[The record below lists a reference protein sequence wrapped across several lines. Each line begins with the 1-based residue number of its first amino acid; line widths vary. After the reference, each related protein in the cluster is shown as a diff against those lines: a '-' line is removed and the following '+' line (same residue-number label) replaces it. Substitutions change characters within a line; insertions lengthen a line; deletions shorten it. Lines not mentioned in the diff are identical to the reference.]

1 MRSFFLFLLC
11 HSFFLLPI
19 LGEDKNELDGL
30 KITEQFYYKIDTKKI
45 LEFPEIQNQAD
56 FTPIQE
62 TFVNFGFVTGNLW
75 LKLPDSKSF
84 PNLESYL
91 LFINAQ
97 NIDSIQIFYQTKSD
111 EWKEDRSGHIFPMS
125 KRYLPHRNFILDL
138 KEIKYGSPIYIK
150 VNSDISIQFSIR
162 LIQEKTLRTEDYTKQ
177 WIYGLFFGSLCLIF
191 LYNIAVSFFVRD
203 INYFY
208 YLGYVLTFGFGQL
221 SLLGFWSYFF
231 VPESFNLKRIGIPFF
246 FSLCLYFFIRF
257 STHFLRIKKRFPKI
271 HRISTVLSWI
281 ALGNMILAVFGGIR
295 AASIGVTWI
304 TLVVCSYLLVVL
316 VSGLR
321 KKIRSYYYFF
331 WAFAFLL
338 LSGVLYAIL
347 KMGVLPTSEFFEE
360 MLFPFASLGDLVIF
374 SFALADRIQI
384 LRQEKDKAI
393 AQIANLHKER
403 TISRDILMQSLPK
416 QIPKVEGL
424 NIQIFILPMKDVGGD
439 FYEYYSPNSNEIGLL
454 LCDVSG
460 HGIPASLI
468 SAMGKV
474 AFTTQ
479 KENLFSP
486 KRVLE
491 GMNRVLLGN
500 CSPQYLTAS
509 YVYLNTSA
517 TVWRFGRAG
526 HPSSYLQRKSGEII
540 KIHPKGRIV
549 GAFPEIQIEEE
560 SYQVLAGDRVL
571 LLSDGVLESFDPY
584 GQMYGEGRLIEFLR
598 TYRDLPSSLFK
609 TKLIQDLESFC
620 KREIKEWDDDITFI
634 FLELI

>member
-19 LGEDKNELDGL
+19 LGEDKNELDGV

-45 LEFPEIQNQAD
+45 LEFPEIQNQAE

-84 PNLESYL
+84 PNLDSYL

-125 KRYLPHRNFILDL
+125 QRYLPHRNFILDL

-162 LIQEKTLRTEDYTKQ
+162 LIQEKTLHTEDYTKQ

-231 VPESFNLKRIGIPFF
+231 VPESFYLKRIGIPFF

-281 ALGNMILAVFGGIR
+281 ALGNTILAVFGGIR
-295 AASIGVTWI
+295 TASIGVTWI
-304 TLVVCSYLLVVL
+304 TLLVCSYLLVVL

-491 GMNRVLLGN
+491 GMNRVLFGN

>member
-1 MRSFFLFLLC
+1 VRSLFLIFLF
-11 HSFFLLPI
+11 HSLWLFPVV
-19 LGEDKNELDGL
+19 GEDRKELDGK
-30 KITEQFYYKIDTKKI
+30 KITDQFSYKIDSKKN
-45 LEFPEIQNQAD
+45 LEFLEIQNRSD
-56 FTPIQE
+56 FLPIQDE
-62 TFVNFGFVTGNLW
+62 FVNFGFVTGNLW
-75 LKLPDSKSF
+75 LKLPNSKSL
-84 PNLESYL
+84 PHLENYL
-91 LFINAQ
+91 LFLNAQ
-97 NIDSIQIFYQTKSD
+97 NIDSIQIFYQTNSG
-111 EWKEDRSGHIFPMS
+111 EWKEDSSGHIVPMS
-125 KRYLPHRNFILDL
+125 KRFFPHRNFIFQL
-138 KEIKYGSPIYIK
+138 KDIGTESPIYLK

-162 LIQEKTLRTEDYTKQ
+162 LIQEESLQKEDYTKQ
-177 WIYGLFFGSLCLIF
+177 WIYGLFFGSLFLIF

-208 YLGYVLTFGFGQL
+208 YLGYVLTFGLGQL

-231 VPESFNLKRIGIPFF
+231 VPESFYLKQIGIPFF

-257 STHFLRIKKRFPKI
+257 STHFLRIKKRYPKI
-271 HRISTVLSWI
+271 HRVSTVLSWI
-281 ALGNMILAVFGGIR
+281 ALSNTILAVLGGIK
-295 AASIGVTWI
+295 ASSVGVTWI
-304 TLVVCSYLLVVL
+304 TLIVCSYLLVVL

-331 WAFAFLL
+331 WAFVFLL
-338 LSGVLYAIL
+338 LSGVMYAVL
-347 KMGVLPTSEFFEE
+347 KMGYFPSSEFFEE

-384 LRQEKDKAI
+384 LRQEKDRAV

-403 TISRDILMQSLPK
+403 SISRDILMQSLPK
-416 QIPKVEGL
+416 QIPKVDGL

-439 FYEYYSPNSNEIGLL
+439 FYEYYSPNSNEIGLV

-491 GMNRVLLGN
+491 GMNRVLYGN

-549 GAFPEIQIEEE
+549 GAFPEILIEEE

-620 KREIKEWDDDITFI
+620 RREIKEWDDDITFI
-634 FLELI
+634 FLELV

>member
-1 MRSFFLFLLC
+1 MRSLFLIFLF
-11 HSFFLLPI
+11 HSLWLFPVV
-19 LGEDKNELDGL
+19 GEDRKELDGK
-30 KITEQFYYKIDTKKI
+30 KITDQFSYKIDSKKN
-45 LEFPEIQNQAD
+45 LEFLEIQNRSD
-56 FTPIQE
+56 FLPIQDE
-62 TFVNFGFVTGNLW
+62 FVNFGFVTGNLW
-75 LKLPDSKSF
+75 LKLPNSKSL
-84 PNLESYL
+84 PHLENYL
-91 LFINAQ
+91 LFLNAQ
-97 NIDSIQIFYQTKSD
+97 NIDSIQIFYQTNSG
-111 EWKEDRSGHIFPMS
+111 EWKEDSSGHIVPMS
-125 KRYLPHRNFILDL
+125 KRFFPHRNFIFQL
-138 KEIKYGSPIYIK
+138 KDIGTESPIYLK

-162 LIQEKTLRTEDYTKQ
+162 LIQEESLQKEDYTKQ
-177 WIYGLFFGSLCLIF
+177 WIYGLFFGSLFLIF

-208 YLGYVLTFGFGQL
+208 YLGYVLTFGLGQL

-231 VPESFNLKRIGIPFF
+231 VPESFYLKQIGIPFF

-257 STHFLRIKKRFPKI
+257 STHFLRIKKRYPKI
-271 HRISTVLSWI
+271 HRVSTVLSWI
-281 ALGNMILAVFGGIR
+281 ALSNTILAVLGGIK
-295 AASIGVTWI
+295 ASSVGVTWI
-304 TLVVCSYLLVVL
+304 TLIVCSYLLVVL

-331 WAFAFLL
+331 WAFVFLL
-338 LSGVLYAIL
+338 LSGVMYAVL
-347 KMGVLPTSEFFEE
+347 KMGYFPSSEFFEE

-384 LRQEKDKAI
+384 LRQEKDRAV

-403 TISRDILMQSLPK
+403 SISRDILMQSLPK
-416 QIPKVEGL
+416 QIPKVDGL

-439 FYEYYSPNSNEIGLL
+439 FYEYYSPNSNEIGLV

-491 GMNRVLLGN
+491 GMNRVLYGN

-549 GAFPEIQIEEE
+549 GAFPEILIEEE

-620 KREIKEWDDDITFI
+620 RREIKEWDDDITFI
-634 FLELI
+634 FLELV